1 MLIGQQVPQV
11 QPKFTPAPLPQDI
24 KLGEDQLAVKVTAAE
39 AGHIAMEKSPKLRL
53 ARALLTGAHGNTM
66 SVQSGLL
73 PQVSLTSSRT
83 DVDVLKGGTSNTGT
97 NGGGGGGGG
106 GGGFSTGLSVSQLIF
121 DFGHQ
126 LALARQ
132 AMANEKAA
140 FHGLSR
146 AEQDLIFA
154 TKTAFYTFTLDSAL
168 VTVQEAN
175 VKDRQAQLALAQA
188 RVDAGPGEP
197 SDLIT
202 AKTNLSEAIQLLV
215 QARSTAL
222 SARIALAL
230 AMGIDPRT
238 PITGT
243 DSVEPTMTSDFE
255 AYYKRALDFR
265 PDLLQSIQQLRAA
278 GFEVQAAR
286 TNDAPVIGLTAGFS
300 SNGKNDPTTNQ
311 TLSASLS
318 VNWALFDG
326 FNSRGKRISAQADLE
341 TARATLAGLQLTIGS
356 DVATAWSVLQ
366 FAEQRLPISQS
377 EEILATESLRIATG
391 RYRAGIGSFLGV
403 TDAEA
408 SLVTAQQSA
417 ASAKTAVSTAWAAL
431 RHAIGDPN

>member
-1 MLIGQQVPQV
+1 MLIRQQVTQV

-24 KLGEDQLAVKVTAAE
+24 KLGDDLVVVKVTAAE

-53 ARALLTGAHGNTM
+53 ARALLAGAHGNTI
-66 SVQSGLL
+66 SAQSGLL
-73 PQVSLTSSRT
+73 PQVSVNASRNE
-83 DVDVLKGGTSNTGT
+83 VDVVRGGSSSSGNS
-97 NGGGGGGGG
+97 NGGGGYTA
-106 GGGFSTGLSVSQLIF
+106 SLSVSQLIF

-126 LALARQ
+126 LALTRQ
-132 AMANEKAA
+132 AIANEKAA

-146 AEQDLIFA
+146 AEQDVIFS
-154 TKTAFYTFTLDSAL
+154 TKAAFYTFTLDAAL

-202 AKTNLSEAIQLLV
+202 AKTNLAEATQQLV
-215 QARSTAL
+215 QARSTAM

-230 AMGIDPRT
+230 GMGIDPRT
-238 PITGT
+238 PVAAAES
-243 DSVEPTMTSDFE
+243 DEPKSNSDFT
-255 AYYKRALDFR
+255 AYYNRALDFR

-286 TNDAPVIGLTAGFS
+286 TNDAPVIGLTAGFT

-326 FNSRGKRISAQADLE
+326 FNSHGKRLSAQADLE

-366 FAEQRLPISQS
+366 FAEQRLPIAQS
-377 EEILATESLRIATG
+377 EETLATESLRVATG

-403 TDAEA
+403 TDSEA